1 MMYNCLRIFK
11 ILVLIKGGIFLNLHN
26 RVSRRLILLLSVMI
40 ALIMAFSLTVFA
52 ATSSTSGG
60 KTYYHP
66 PYVQGSNYITFN
78 GIDVSVF
85 QGSINWQKVKK
96 SGVDFAFIRVGGTYG
111 KAAFTQYK
119 DSQFA
124 ANVAN
129 AQKAGVNV
137 GVYYFS
143 LAKTTSEAERE
154 ASWVV
159 DQIQAAG
166 LEPSMPVVMD
176 YEFLSGSRLS
186 TTSYGATASVR
197 KQLTANAQAFMD
209 YIKDAGYT
217 PMFYTY
223 RSVCDWSP
231 RFNMLDLQDYPFWL
245 AQYSTSNSYSKRVD
259 YWQYSSSGRVSGIN
273 GNVDMDFYYYNLNG
287 TGTEAGTKS
296 IRNCSVSLPY
306 SQMAYSGY
314 ALEPKVTVKDGSK
327 TLTAGEDYT
336 VAYFKNVSKGTA
348 YVVVNGIGDYSN
360 TISKTFTIS
369 SKTIASNGNTS
380 NGGNSGNSS
389 GNTVTSL
396 GQVKKLSTTALPSS
410 GSVKLKF
417 SSVDNAQDYQVTYKT
432 NDGDWKNVMTG
443 GKTSYTLKLS
453 QNDAAAIK
461 VRAVYGSGS
470 SAIYGAYS
478 NTSYRYLGLVKMGTV
493 LNMNKG
499 VAYIS
504 WTPIQTENG
513 TASYSVSAVDSS
525 GDADA
530 VKYTGTDT
538 TTRTIDVEE
547 GDDYT
552 LRITPYM
559 NLNGQNYSGTHTGM
573 VSYRLTSKCSEPKV
587 TANSSGTSVKVSW
600 DDVNADKYRVYVST
614 SSSASTPNA
623 LTKTT
628 TSTSASVSGL
638 TPGKTYYVSVR
649 PIDVSDHTYNGEL
662 SGRRAVTMPS
672 ASRGASE
679 SSVTAPEK
687 ISKLSV
693 TGSTSKPQIS
703 VKIGK
708 VSGATDYQI
717 RYSKSNGSWKTVST
731 NGKTTYT
738 IKGSYGDCFRVKA
751 RAVTTKD
758 GKSAYSKY
766 TGIRKRSLTSQQKIL
781 KASSASKGT
790 LTLSVKKQK
799 YTGYYV
805 KLTRNGSSKY
815 FRFKDY
821 KNTTLQ
827 MKNLTA
833 GTYKVTV
840 YNYKKLGDTTY
851 NGCASKTVSVTV
863 K

>member
-1 MMYNCLRIFK
+1 M
-11 ILVLIKGGIFLNLHN
+11 NLHK
-26 RVSRRLILLLSVMI
+26 RVSRRLILLLSVTA
-40 ALIMAFSLTVFA
+40 ALILALSLTVFA

-96 SGVDFAFIRVGGTYG
+96 AGVDFAFIRVGGTYG
-111 KAAFTQYK
+111 KSTFTQYK

-124 ANVAN
+124 TNVAN

-143 LAKTTSEAERE
+143 LAKTTSEAKKE

-159 DQIQAAG
+159 SQIEAAG
-166 LEPSMPVVMD
+166 LQPNMPVVMD

-186 TTSYGATASVR
+186 TTTYGATASVR
-197 KQLTANAQAFMD
+197 KQLTANAKAFMD

-223 RSVCDWSP
+223 RSVADWSP
-231 RFNMLDLQDYPFWL
+231 RFNMSDLQDYPFWL

-259 YWQYSSSGRVSGIN
+259 YWQYSSSGSVSGIS

-287 TGTEAGTKS
+287 TGTEDGTKS
-296 IRNCSVSLPY
+296 IRSCSVSLPY

-327 TLTAGEDYT
+327 TLTEGEDYT
-336 VAYFKNVSKGTA
+336 VAYFKNVNKGTA
-348 YVVVNGIGDYSN
+348 YAVVNGIGDYSN
-360 TISKTFTIS
+360 SISKTFKIS
-369 SKTIASNGNTS
+369 TKNVASAS
-380 NGGNSGNSS
+380 EK
-389 GNTVTSL
+389 VTSL
-396 GQVKKLSTTALPSS
+396 GKVNSMTTTALPSS
-410 GSVKLKF
+410 GSVKVKF
-417 SSVDNAQDYQVTYKT
+417 SSVANAQDYQITYKT
-432 NDGDWKNVMTG
+432 NDGEWKNVLTG
-443 GKTSYTLKLS
+443 GATSYTLKLS

-470 SAIYGAYS
+470 SAIYGDYS
-478 NTSYRYLGLVKMGTV
+478 RTSYRYLGLAKISTV
-493 LNMNKG
+493 LNMNKEI
-499 VAYIS
+499 AYVS
-504 WTPIQTENG
+504 WTPIQASQG
-513 TASYSVSAVDSS
+513 TVSYSVSAVNSN

-530 VKYTGTDT
+530 QKYTGSDT
-538 TTRTIDVEE
+538 TTRTISVEE

-552 LRITPYM
+552 LRITPYLE
-559 NLNGQNYSGTHTGM
+559 LNGQTYNGTHTGM
-573 VSYRLTSKCSEPKV
+573 DSYRLTSKCSAPTV
-587 TANSSGTSVKVSW
+587 TAGSAGTSVKVSW

-623 LTKTT
+623 VTKTT
-628 TSTSASVSGL
+628 TSTSATVSGL

-662 SGRRAVTMPS
+662 SSRTSVTMPS
-672 ASRGASE
+672 ESRSTSG

-687 ISKLSV
+687 ISKLTV

-717 RYSKSNGSWKTVST
+717 RYRKNDGSWKTVST
-731 NGKTTYT
+731 GGKTSYT
-738 IKGSYGDCFRVKA
+738 ITGSYGDCFQVKA

-758 GKSAYSKY
+758 GKSAYSAY
-766 TGIRKRSLTSQQKIL
+766 TGVRKRSLTSQQKIL
-781 KASSASKGT
+781 KAVSSTKGT
-790 LTLSVKKQK
+790 LTLNVKKQK

-805 KLTRNGSSKY
+805 KLTQNGSNKY
-815 FRFKDY
+815 YRFTSY
-821 KNTTLQ
+821 ATTTLK
-827 MKNLTA
+827 MKNLTS

-851 NGCASKTVSVTV
+851 NGCASKSVTV
-863 K
+863 TVK